1 MKELPTLQE
10 SSDAVKLGAGLEL
23 CHHTAEDC
31 RQMEHSLPSCVME
44 AVKIEPR
51 DEQQSN
57 CDSGLPAG
65 FLEVEKE
72 EPFFMEEDSATVADF
87 KPFQI
92 PFLGLDSL
100 KAEPVK
106 NSLKCQEAENVL
118 LSVLPLSNAAS
129 FLKNPVKLAKC
140 IGESAY
146 GKFPNMK
153 VRTNTRRNLMTTEF
167 ANISAADL

>member
-1 MKELPTLQE
+1 MKELPALQE

-57 CDSGLPAG
+57 CDLGLPAG

-72 EPFFMEEDSATVADF
+72 EPFFMKEDSATVADF

-100 KAEPVK
+100 KADSV
-106 NSLKCQEAENVL
+106 EAGA
-118 LSVLPLSNAAS
+118 SSSIPQALPPLRLPA
-129 FLKNPVKLAKC
+129 
-140 IGESAY
+140 
-146 GKFPNMK
+146 
-153 VRTNTRRNLMTTEF
+153 
-167 ANISAADL
+167 

>member
-1 MKELPTLQE
+1 MKELPALQE

-44 AVKIEPR
+44 AVKIEPH

-100 KAEPVK
+100 KAEPV
-106 NSLKCQEAENVL
+106 EAGASPSIPQAPPQVSCL
-118 LSVLPLSNAAS
+118 WRS
-129 FLKNPVKLAKC
+129 FLL
-140 IGESAY
+140 
-146 GKFPNMK
+146 
-153 VRTNTRRNLMTTEF
+153 
-167 ANISAADL
+167 

>member
-1 MKELPTLQE
+1 MKELPALQE

-31 RQMEHSLPSCVME
+31 RQMEHSLPSCVM

-72 EPFFMEEDSATVADF
+72 EPFFMKEDSATVADF
-87 KPFQI
+87 KPLQI

-100 KAEPVK
+100 KAEPV
-106 NSLKCQEAENVL
+106 EAGGI
-118 LSVLPLSNAAS
+118 SIHPPGSS
-129 FLKNPVKLAKC
+129 CKPRT
-140 IGESAY
+140 
-146 GKFPNMK
+146 PNK
-153 VRTNTRRNLMTTEF
+153 GRNLYRCSTK
-167 ANISAADL
+167 SL